1 MKFKILVLLFFLSV
15 INLYA
20 QEENRTPFPKHDC
33 NFKKWKAF
41 VKDTVI
47 VVEPSKRSY
56 ALGAMLEDLH
66 HNLNYKYIEKREN
79 ELSEK
84 DLEKSLLIVG
94 KAANFKKWNTFN

>member
-1 MKFKILVLLFFLSV
+1 
-15 INLYA
+15 
-20 QEENRTPFPKHDC
+20 
-33 NFKKWKAF
+33 
-41 VKDTVI
+41 
-47 VVEPSKRSY
+47 
-56 ALGAMLEDLH
+56 MLEDLH